1 MPAYLQKNLSF
12 MLFYNG
18 KELYN
23 GDSILRLSDLFI
35 NTHTEYA
42 LELSVIT
49 QATGLTKE
57 EVESL

>member
-1 MPAYLQKNLSF
+1 

-18 KELYN
+18 QEPYN
-23 GDSILRLSDLFI
+23 GDAILRLSDSFI

-57 EVESL
+57 EVESW